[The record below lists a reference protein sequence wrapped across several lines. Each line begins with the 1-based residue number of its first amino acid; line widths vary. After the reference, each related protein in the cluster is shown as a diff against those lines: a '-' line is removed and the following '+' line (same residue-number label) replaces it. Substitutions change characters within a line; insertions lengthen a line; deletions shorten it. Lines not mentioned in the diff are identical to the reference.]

1 MFDPKGF
8 MDIAHRMAHKNGA
21 AEAELRTAVGR
32 AYYGVF
38 LQAREILAAT
48 GEISP
53 TWAPQDHQ
61 LVVDALKDRGGPSGN
76 QLHKLRAGRNRDDYE
91 LGWRRT
97 QQSATQIVALAEAV
111 WNGL

>member
-8 MDIAHRMAHKNGA
+8 MDIARIMAHKSGA
-21 AEAELRTAVGR
+21 SEAELRTAVGR

-38 LQAREILAAT
+38 LQAREILGAT

-61 LVVDALKDRGGPSGN
+61 LVVDALKDRGGPGGN
-76 QLHKLRAGRNRDDYE
+76 QLHKLRTARNRDDYR
-91 LGWRRT
+91 LTWQRT
-97 QQSATQIVALAEAV
+97 QASAINMVALADSV
-111 WNGL
+111 WSNL